1 MLYVTCAV
9 ILVNA
14 VYAVIFL
21 RAIDRYSMS
30 LDTDEFVTIGLL
42 FVVNCIVLFILVF
55 SSDQAISGGGKS
67 RPTLLSL
74 WIKRKRKELE
84 KDLED

>member
-21 RAIDRYSMS
+21 RTIDRYSMS

-55 SSDQAISGGGKS
+55 SSDQAISGEGLS
-67 RPTLLSL
+67 RCP
-74 WIKRKRKELE
+74 R
-84 KDLED
+84 